1 MDWNGIRDFL
11 AVVEAGSLTAGAVRL
26 GISQPTLS
34 RRLQS
39 LEEALGAK
47 LLIRSPRH
55 LEVTDAGKRIQKMA
69 ARMGDEANK
78 IENIAMG
85 LDKELEGSVRISAT
99 EILSIN
105 WLTPLLPEFHET
117 HPGIAIEL
125 NIDNS
130 VANLQKREADI
141 ALRLM
146 RPDGQDVI
154 ASLLGEIGYCLYAS
168 RGYAEKFGSVHK
180 LDDLKKHQGV
190 SLIGQTSTSNWMRSL
205 FSKNQ
210 IKFQMKT
217 LAGVQRGVEA
227 GLGIGPLLSY
237 FGDKNT
243 NLIRIGAV
251 APVYKEIWLCTLP
264 EVHTNA
270 RIRAVHNFVKS
281 KFMSEKQKFRGNTL
295 RKT

>member
-11 AVVEAGSLTAGAVRL
+11 AVIEAGSLTAGAARL
-26 GISQPTLS
+26 GVSQPTLS

-39 LEEALGAK
+39 LEETLGAR

-55 LEVTDAGKRIQKMA
+55 LKLTDAGRRIQKMA
-69 ARMGDEANK
+69 ARMGDEANT

-105 WLTPLLPEFHET
+105 WLTALLPEFHET
-117 HPGIAIEL
+117 HPGISVEL
-125 NIDNS
+125 IVENT

-146 RPDGQDVI
+146 RPTQQEVI
-154 ASLLGEIGYCLYAS
+154 ARQLGEIGYSLYAS
-168 RGYAEKFGSVHK
+168 RSYIDKFGKAVKS
-180 LDDLKKHQGV
+180 DELKNYQAVG
-190 SLIGQTSTSNWMRSL
+190 LAGQTSTAIWMKTL
-205 FSKNQ
+205 FPEKQ
-210 IKFQMKT
+210 IKFQMNT
-217 LAGVQRGVEA
+217 LLGVQRGVEA

-237 FGDKNT
+237 FGDHNS
-243 NLIRIGAV
+243 NLIKLDAV
-251 APVYKEIWLCTLP
+251 PSVFKEIWLCTLP

-270 RIRAVHNFVKS
+270 RIRAVHNFIKAKFLAEKS
-281 KFMSEKQKFRGNTL
+281 RFKGEDL